1 MDTTRRRT
9 LLALPALVMLGLVG
23 ACGFQPLHGGGATGG
38 LPPVD
43 IGPIPEREGQ
53 ILRNFLIDRIGDAN
67 GRAAYVL
74 DVTVEVSTNALGI
87 RRDEVATRAQVFV
100 TATYVL
106 SDRDGLVLDD
116 GTVRKSGNLNLSTS
130 EFASETSKE
139 AAARRGLALAADELR
154 IRIGA
159 ALQKR
164 AGTSGG

>member
-1 MDTTRRRT
+1 MDRSRRH
-9 LLALPALVMLGLVG
+9 LLSALPGLALLTLAG

-43 IGPIPEREGQ
+43 IGPIAEREGQ
-53 ILRNFLIDRIGDAN
+53 ILRNFLIDRMGDAN
-67 GRAAYVL
+67 GRADYVL
-74 DVTVEVSTNALGI
+74 DVDVSVSTSALGI

-106 SDRDGLVLDD
+106 TDRDGLVLDD
-116 GTVRKSGNLNLSTS
+116 GTVRKTGNLNLSTS
-130 EFASETSKE
+130 EFASQTSKD

-154 IRIGA
+154 IRVAA

-164 AGTSGG
+164 GG

>member
-1 MDTTRRRT
+1 MDRTRRQILSAAPGLT
-9 LLALPALVMLGLVG
+9 ILAMTA
-23 ACGFQPLHGGGATGG
+23 ACGFHPLHGGGATGG

-43 IGPIPEREGQ
+43 IGPIAEREGQ
-53 ILRNFLIDRIGDAN
+53 ILRNFLIDRMGDAN

-74 DVTVEVSTNALGI
+74 DVNVSVSTTELGI

-106 SDRDGLVLDD
+106 NDRNGLVLDD
-116 GTVRKSGNLNLSTS
+116 GTVRKTGNLNLSAS
-130 EFASETSKE
+130 EFASQTSKD

-154 IRIGA
+154 IRVAA

-164 AGTSGG
+164 PGSGS